1 MLTKVEKPAWHPVVV
16 KWASISW
23 PFSWTL
29 HLTMSSKSIFQMR
42 VTCWVTHIVTRALSL
57 YWSQWISQLLTRAC
71 QQLGRGFFS
80 SVEAHFNGGMWG
92 RKFLGETFQWWTSNC
107 ESNLLRTE
115 HCAGCHRQKNS
126 GIRLKIWTSWTMC
139 PATLYK
145 AMPIHHC
152 PTIINVCWRLKQV
165 YRGLRSSDLLLHNF
179 KVSTRVQWI
188 FKGVF

>member
-1 MLTKVEKPAWHPVVV
+1 MCFHFLAILLNCALDHVQQV
-16 KWASISW
+16 
-23 PFSWTL
+23 
-29 HLTMSSKSIFQMR
+29 HLPNEGDLLGH
-42 VTCWVTHIVTRALSL
+42 THCDKGLLL
-57 YWSQWISQLLTRAC
+57 YWSQWISQLLTRAH

-92 RKFLGETFQWWTSNC
+92 RKFLRETFQWWTSNC

-115 HCAGCHRQKNS
+115 HFAGCHRQKNS

-139 PATLYK
+139 SATLYK